1 MAASVD
7 QVGGGVY
14 SLCEV
19 RWRVA
24 YRWGVEFSCKWAC
37 VGWRWRL
44 RLTVQ
49 AIKI

>member
-7 QVGGGVY
+7 QVGGGGY

-24 YRWGVEFSCKWAC
+24 YRWSFHVSGPALAGVG
-37 VGWRWRL
+37 V
-44 RLTVQ
+44 
-49 AIKI
+49 